1 MTGDVTDKGV
11 PAALVMAT
19 TRSILRSAAE
29 SLESPGQ
36 LLSKAN
42 DLLVEDIPH
51 NMFVT
56 CLFLLVDLEKG
67 EITFANAGHNLP
79 YKRTENGVEEL
90 CATGMPLGLLPGMIY
105 DENQAVL
112 NPGESILLFS
122 DGLIEG
128 HNPDGEMFGFRRL
141 KTIMEENP
149 GGSSMIQLLID
160 KLADFTGPDWEQE
173 DDVTFVVLE
182 REISPI
188 AEFVESMGVGENDWV
203 ILADLS
209 LQSEPGNE
217 RVAMEKVAEAIQQL
231 PINPDRLE
239 RLKTAVSETTM
250 NAMEHGNKY
259 QPNLNTDI
267 LVKAGS
273 GVLKIFITDHGG
285 GRPIPEAIEPDL
297 EAKLAGLQ
305 SPRGWGLFLIKNMV
319 DEMRIHTD
327 EKHHTVELIMRYEGQ
342 TE

>member
-1 MTGDVTDKGV
+1 
-11 PAALVMAT
+11 
-19 TRSILRSAAE
+19 
-29 SLESPGQ
+29 
-36 LLSKAN
+36 
-42 DLLVEDIPH
+42 
-51 NMFVT
+51 MFVT

-79 YKRTENGVEEL
+79 YKRTENGVDEL

-128 HNPDGEMFGFRRL
+128 HNPDGEMFGFHRL
-141 KTIMEENP
+141 KRIMEENP

-160 KLADFTGPDWEQE
+160 KLTDFTGPDWEQE
-173 DDVTFVVLE
+173 DDVTFVTLE

-188 AEFVESMGVGENDWV
+188 AEIAENMDDEDIEWI
-203 ILADLS
+203 ILADFS
-209 LQSEPGNE
+209 LPSKPGNE
-217 RVAMEKVAEAIQQL
+217 RLAMERVAEAIQDL
-231 PINPDRLE
+231 PFKPDRLE
-239 RLKTAVSETTM
+239 RLKTAVAETAL
-250 NAMEHGNKY
+250 NAIEHGNKY
-259 QPNLNTDI
+259 QPDLNTDI
-267 LVKAGS
+267 IVKTAS

-342 TE
+342 LK